1 MEGQKLYIGVDLG
14 DRSYGVDAVKTSD
27 NSITPVML
35 PGQLRNASILSAVGK
50 CKNGGYVLLR
60 EEDEYDPDEFSD
72 ILVNFKRKPTA
83 MQYGAQEMI
92 DYETGVK
99 EMLRLTLG
107 EDQTRRAI
115 CDLAWDCEEI
125 VFCIGYP
132 TNWTEE
138 DVSFFH
144 SVLERSILGNN
155 RQLQTLYGKPV
166 RISEERESTAAFI
179 YARIKREEFGINKNT
194 CVLVLDFGS
203 STVNIT
209 ALTIGGRNTLYNSGH
224 NYFGGRLADCLI
236 ADYYI
241 SQISDQERSFIADL
255 DRLNRGIATSLILLS
270 ACAAKEKLTTNQKV
284 RMETSILPY
293 SLLLTREIFDKLLE
307 KPLAPIVRK
316 FHLLPENALEEF
328 GARSW
333 KQILTDY
340 LAGEKSDLSNAGIR
354 PELVIAVGGGSL
366 LADTQKICGK
376 LFTDVVFLDASDAAS
391 IISSGLALAAKREDQ
406 SRAFNRDVDDFL
418 VNKMPM
424 LIKAEIPTLAN
435 SVSDGITDYMCNKI
449 IIPRFIKWRE
459 GNIGYS
465 TLNATS
471 RRITEAC
478 ESKQFTKGIQED
490 PTIQKEI
497 KDWSINKLG
506 VSVAG
511 ELSVICSKY
520 KIQGFALSALNV
532 MKTPSISITGRDALG
547 SVFDIVGTVVGVVTA
562 FIAAYLS
569 GAALMLVLEI
579 ISLFLPGL
587 AMLIFEIVILIPGG
601 PVILAGAAGVAA
613 FKLIRSSWDEM
624 KDDMT
629 DRICDA
635 DFPVFCRKA
644 VSENR
649 IKSSINSKRDEIR
662 QEIKDSILSGR
673 NADDIARQ
681 ISESISKQISLKL
694 DEIRYAM
701 EVK

>member
-1 MEGQKLYIGVDLG
+1 MDGQKLYIGVDLG
-14 DRSYGVDAVKTSD
+14 DRSYCVDTVKTSD
-27 NSITPVML
+27 NSVHPVML
-35 PGQLRNASILSAVGK
+35 PGQLGNASILSAVGK
-50 CKNGGYVLLR
+50 RKNGEYVLLR
-60 EEDEYDPDEFSD
+60 EQDEYDPDDFLEV
-72 ILVNFKRKPTA
+72 LVNFKRKPTA
-83 MQYGAQEMI
+83 MQSGTQEMI
-92 DYETGVK
+92 YYETGVK

-107 EDQTRRAI
+107 DDQTRRAI

-132 TNWTEE
+132 TNWSRE
-138 DVSFFH
+138 DVIFFH
-144 SVLERSILGNN
+144 SVLERSILGDT
-155 RQLQTLYGKPV
+155 RQLQALYGKPV

-179 YARIKREEFGINKNT
+179 YARIKRKEFGINKNT

-203 STVNIT
+203 STVNVT

-224 NYFGGRLADCLI
+224 NYFGGRMVDCLI

-241 SQISDQERSFIADL
+241 SRLSDQERSLIADL
-255 DRLNRGIATSLILLS
+255 DRFNRGIATSLILLS
-270 ACAAKEKLTTNQKV
+270 ACAAKEKLTINQKV
-284 RMETSILPY
+284 RMETSILSY
-293 SLLLTREIFDKLLE
+293 KLLLTREIFDELLE
-307 KPLAPIVRK
+307 KPLAPVVRK
-316 FHLLPENALEEF
+316 FHLVPESALDAF
-328 GARSW
+328 KTRNW

-340 LAGEKSDLSNAGIR
+340 LSKEKNDLFDAGIR

-366 LADTQKICGK
+366 LTDTQKICGK
-376 LFTDVVFLDASDAAS
+376 LFTDVVFLDASDATS
-391 IISSGLALAAKREDQ
+391 TISSGLALAAKREDQ
-406 SRAFNRDVDDFL
+406 SREFNRDVDDFL
-418 VNKMPM
+418 VNKMPI
-424 LIKAEIPTLAN
+424 LVKAEIPALAN
-435 SVSDGITDYMCNKI
+435 TVSDGITDYMCDKI
-449 IIPRFIKWRE
+449 IIPQFMKWRD

-471 RRITEAC
+471 RRITEIC
-478 ESKQFTKGIQED
+478 EGRQFSKGIEEN

-511 ELSVICSKY
+511 ELSAICSKY
-520 KIQGFALSALNV
+520 KVQGFTLNALNV
-532 MKTPSISITGRDALG
+532 MKTPTISINGRDALG
-547 SVFDIVGTVVGVVTA
+547 SVFDIVGTVVSVVTA

-579 ISLFLPGL
+579 IYLFLPGL
-587 AMLIFEIVILIPGG
+587 AMLIFEIVMLIPGG
-601 PVILAGAAGVAA
+601 PVILAGIAGIAV
-613 FKLIRSSWDEM
+613 FKLVRSSWDEI
-624 KDDMT
+624 KDEMMGQ
-629 DRICDA
+629 ICDA

-649 IKSSINSKRDEIR
+649 IKSSINSKRNEIR
-662 QEIKDSILSGR
+662 QKIKDSISSGR

-681 ISESISKQISLKL
+681 ISNSISKQISLKL